1 MAKTNPIELFDK
13 TKLGDHKYF
22 NAWYTNNIGWI
33 NQNRDTDEYNLLL
46 KNFYE
51 AEMIL

>member
-1 MAKTNPIELFDK
+1 MATTNAVELFDK

-22 NAWYTNNIGWI
+22 NAWYNNHIDWI
-33 NQNRDTDEYNLLL
+33 NQNRDSEEYNLLL